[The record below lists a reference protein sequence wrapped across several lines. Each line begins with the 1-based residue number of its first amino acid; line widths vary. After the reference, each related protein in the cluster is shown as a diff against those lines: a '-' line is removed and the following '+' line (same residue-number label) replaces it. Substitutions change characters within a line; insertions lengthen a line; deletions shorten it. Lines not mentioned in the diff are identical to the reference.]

1 MESERETVAATL
13 GSFRRRVG
21 IALVVAALANLLL
34 LAGARVAGVA
44 AFEPLGIVPVA
55 LSTVVAA
62 LGGAVVYAAL
72 SRYTARPSRNFTV
85 LATVV
90 VLASAVTLNFASTL
104 PGATTAG
111 VAVLGAMH
119 VVAYAVAVAVLTD
132 RQPLA

>member
-1 MESERETVAATL
+1 MESERESVAATL

-21 IALVVAALANLLL
+21 IGFVAAVLANLLL
-34 LAGARVAGVA
+34 LGGARVAGVA

-55 LSTVVAA
+55 LATAVAV
-62 LGGAVVYAAL
+62 LGGAVLYAVLA
-72 SRYTARPSRNFTV
+72 RYTARPKRNFTA

-111 VAVLGAMH
+111 VAVLGVMH
-119 VVAYAVAVAVLTD
+119 VVAYAVVVAVLTD